1 MSSLSLSSSDV
12 LAVKYI
18 MVSWLSSSPRS
29 GVMAVPANF
38 CILSRLFDCQAR
50 SLSCFDILAASS
62 VVLAVSLRLCVVSVE
77 LAPHGRGMDIKI
89 PTTLVK

>member
-38 CILSRLFDCQAR
+38 CILSRLFDCQVR

-77 LAPHGRGMDIKI
+77 LVPHGRGMDIKI